1 MSGAKQTDDATFE
14 DRINTAP
21 GPDINACYD
30 DSKGLKAL
38 LEISAGQ
45 HCFQTACPVAK
56 CHSEFKRS
64 LKILEV

>member
-1 MSGAKQTDDATFE
+1 MSDAKQTDDATFE

-21 GPDINACYD
+21 GPDIYACYD

-45 HCFQTACPVAK
+45 HVPRLPALWLNVTRNSKSP
-56 CHSEFKRS
+56 
-64 LKILEV
+64 